1 MIHSSIFVSLLGLLP
16 EKNNIEIRSINKP
29 YSGLKY
35 LNKRKN
41 HTSFTLDLNLEM
53 IKLCETGMSEFEL
66 SQKLC
71 FLYQTGSQV
80 VMQRKKKSIL
90 KEIKIATPVTA

>member
-1 MIHSSIFVSLLGLLP
+1 
-16 EKNNIEIRSINKP
+16 
-29 YSGLKY
+29 
-35 LNKRKN
+35 
-41 HTSFTLDLNLEM
+41 M

-90 KEIKIATPVTA
+90 KEIKIATPVNA